1 MSGLQTVL
9 MPFGKSNTGILLNI
23 LLYVVLLFVI
33 IFFPVYF
40 TQNKSGSNGNLVNGA
55 TAITQTMSNIQQQIN
70 TLQNIIN
77 TNNQLIQQN
86 ISNTELVNRL
96 TQNNQQLQTQIDLL
110 KQQIQ

>member
-1 MSGLQTVL
+1 MLQNIL
-9 MPFGKSNTGILLNI
+9 MPFGKSTTGILLNI

-40 TQNKSGSNGNLVNGA
+40 TMNKSGSYGNLVNDA
-55 TAITQTMSNIQQQIN
+55 TAIKQATQNIQQQIN

-86 ISNTELVNRL
+86 TTNTELVNRL